1 MGTKLLSL
9 LLLLEDNKMVLSS
22 SQKIY
27 NYLDGNGNQYI
38 IRDRFI
44 EFIPVKPLFSSS
56 GVYNGGNYTKKEIS
70 EKQYNQL
77 TSILN
82 VAIKDKKNHIK
93 NRIKSSGMIVVEEKN
108 KEKAYILS
116 PDSLEKL
123 KIENILHEI
132 ISN

>member
-1 MGTKLLSL
+1 
-9 LLLLEDNKMVLSS
+9 MVLSS
-22 SQKIY
+22 SPKIY

-38 IRDRFI
+38 IRDKFI
-44 EFIPVKPLFSSS
+44 EYIPVKPLFSSS

-82 VAIKDKKNHIK
+82 IAIKNKKIHIK

-108 KEKAYILS
+108 KEKAYILR
-116 PDSLEKL
+116 PDSLEKS
-123 KIENILHEI
+123 KIENLLQNIV
-132 ISN
+132 SN